1 MKEGEGMEFEYLLRV
16 IGAGICGVL
25 VGYERK
31 SRMKEAGVRTHFV
44 VALGAALM
52 MVISKYG
59 FQDQADWPNLSLDP
73 ARIAAQVVSGV
84 GFLGAGM
91 IFMQRHTVKG
101 LTTAA
106 GIWATAGVGMAI
118 GSGLYILGVGATIII
133 LLGQK
138 ILHSRNSWLAAPKTQ
153 QLVISLAN
161 TEGAMGRIQELL
173 KEHKIA
179 VLSFHA
185 ENNSIESEL
194 NVEIVVR
201 LPESFNPVQ
210 LLSMIQ
216 EDAAVKTVEFQ

>member
-1 MKEGEGMEFEYLLRV
+1 MEFEYLLRI

-31 SRMKEAGVRTHFV
+31 NRMKEAGVRTHFI

-59 FQDQADWPNLSLDP
+59 FQDQIAWSNLTLDP

-106 GIWATAGVGMAI
+106 GIWATAGVGLAI
-118 GSGLYILGVGATIII
+118 GSGLYILGGGATLII

-138 ILHSRNSWLAAPKTQ
+138 ILHSRYSWLAAPKTQ
-153 QLVISLAN
+153 QLVISLSN
-161 TEGAMGRIQELL
+161 TEGAMGRIQQLL
-173 KEHKIA
+173 KEHNTII
-179 VLSFHA
+179 LSFHA
-185 ENNSIESEL
+185 ENNSVESEL
-194 NVEIVVR
+194 NIEMILR
-201 LPESFNPVQ
+201 LPESYNPVH
-210 LLSMIQ
+210 LLSLIQ
-216 EDAAVKTVEFQ
+216 DDPSVKTVEFQ

>member
-1 MKEGEGMEFEYLLRV
+1 MEFEYLLRV

-31 SRMKEAGVRTHFV
+31 SRMKEAGVRTHFI

-59 FQDQADWPNLSLDP
+59 FQDQLDWPNLGLDP

-118 GSGLYILGVGATIII
+118 GSGLYILGAGATLII
-133 LLGQK
+133 LVGQK
-138 ILHSRNSWLAAPKTQ
+138 LLHSRFSWLASPKTH
-153 QLVISLAN
+153 QLVISLTNA
-161 TEGAMGRIQELL
+161 EGAMGRIQELL
-173 KEHKIA
+173 HEQNISI
-179 VLSFHA
+179 LSFQA
-185 ENNSIESEL
+185 ENNSSESEL
-194 NVEIVVR
+194 NIEMILR
-201 LPESFNPVQ
+201 LPESYHPVQ
-210 LLSMIQ
+210 LLSLIQ
-216 EDAAVKTVEFQ
+216 AEPLVKTVEFQ